1 MHILDFIDNRE
12 LKDNREKDIPF
23 LSRFD
28 QIVFDFVSFLFK
40 EGWDQLKIERNNN
53 IFWNFIKDEFT
64 ANVST
69 PSKGKKPNKFLPT
82 KPVKFS
88 KLSLP
93 QLPPRPSKE
102 FLKKSK
108 FHGKNISDKKIK
120 QVNINKLSYTQIL
133 SKNISNILKIKKNF
147 LELSTKKIKELNK
160 SIFNKIT
167 NWSPRSI

>member
-53 IFWNFIKDEFT
+53 IFWNLIKDEFT
-64 ANVST
+64 TNVS
-69 PSKGKKPNKFLPT
+69 LPT